1 MKRAAVMWAARTAA
15 AQRLATGSGIL
26 WARITDRTTAW
37 IRAGRREDLTGLAAA
52 LGCILR
58 ALLVAAGA
66 YLLWRVIRAAPAL
79 LWALVPA
86 WCWAALRAAPR
97 TPTEHAHDQAPEEAP
112 EEPAPDPR
120 EAALQLLYEA
130 LGDRPSMYLSDLLQ
144 HLQDQGHGKGWRV
157 ADLRAR
163 LEALGIPVEQRLRTG
178 GRGAS
183 RGIVRDQLPPLPDPA
198 PQEAPRTSST
208 AA

>member
-1 MKRAAVMWAARTAA
+1 MKRTAAMWAARTAT
-15 AQRLATGSGIL
+15 AQRLTTGSNIL
-26 WARITDRTTAW
+26 WSRITDRTTAW

-86 WCWAALRAAPR
+86 WCWAALRAARR
-97 TPTEHAHDQAPEEAP
+97 TPTEHAPAEAP
-112 EEPAPDPR
+112 EEPEPDPR
-120 EAALQLLYEA
+120 EAVLQLLYEA
-130 LGDRPSMYLSDLLQ
+130 LGDRPSMYLSDLLT
-144 HLQDQGHGKGWRV
+144 HLQEKGHGTGWRV

-163 LEALGIPVEQRLRTG
+163 LEALGIPVEPRLRTG

-183 RGIVRDQLPPLPDPA
+183 RGIVRDQLPPLPDA
-198 PQEAPRTSST
+198 HPQEASRTPST

>member
-1 MKRAAVMWAARTAA
+1 MKRAAVIWAARTST
-15 AQRLATGSGIL
+15 AQRLTTGSSIL
-26 WARITDRTTAW
+26 WARIADRTTAW

-97 TPTEHAHDQAPEEAP
+97 TAAEHPPEEAP
-112 EEPAPDPR
+112 EEPEPDPR
-120 EAALQLLYEA
+120 ETVLRLLYEA

-144 HLQDQGHGKGWRV
+144 HFQDRGHGKGWTV

-163 LEALGIPVEQRLRTG
+163 LEALEIPVEQRLRTG

-183 RGIVRDQLPPLPDPA
+183 RGIVRAQLLPLSQSD
-198 PQEAPRTSST
+198 PQEASPAPST

>member
-1 MKRAAVMWAARTAA
+1 MKRAAAVWAARTAT
-15 AQRLATGSGIL
+15 AQRLTAGSSVIVG
-26 WARITDRTTAW
+26 RITNRTTAW
-37 IRAGRREDLTGLAAA
+37 IRAGRRDDLTGLAAT

-86 WCWAALRAAPR
+86 WCWAALRAARR
-97 TPTEHAHDQAPEEAP
+97 TPTEHAHDQAPEEP
-112 EEPAPDPR
+112 EPDPR
-120 EAALQLLYEA
+120 DTVLQLLYEA
-130 LGDRPSMYLSDLLQ
+130 LGDRPSMYLSDLLT
-144 HLQDQGHGKGWRV
+144 HLQEKGHGKGWRV

-183 RGIVRDQLPPLPDPA
+183 RGIVRDQLPPLPDRA
-198 PQEAPRTSST
+198 PQDAPRTPST
-208 AA
+208 AV

>member
-1 MKRAAVMWAARTAA
+1 MKRAAVIWAARTTT
-15 AQRLATGSGIL
+15 AQRLTTGSHALIN
-26 WARITDRTTAW
+26 RIGTRTADW
-37 IRAGRREDLTGLAAA
+37 IRAGRRDDLTGLAAA

-58 ALLVAAGA
+58 ALLAAAGA
-66 YLLWRVIRAAPAL
+66 YLLWRIIRAAPAL

-97 TPTEHAHDQAPEEAP
+97 TAAENFSEEAP
-112 EEPAPDPR
+112 EEPEPDPR
-120 EAALQLLYEA
+120 DAVLRLLYEA
-130 LGDRPSMYLSDLLQ
+130 LGDAPSMYLADLLQ
-144 HLQDQGHGKGWRV
+144 QLQEEGHGKGWKV

-183 RGIVRDQLPPLPDPA
+183 RGIVRDQLPPLPDQTPQGASTA
-198 PQEAPRTSST
+198 PST

>member
-1 MKRAAVMWAARTAA
+1 MKRAAAAWAARTNA
-15 AQRLATGSGIL
+15 AQRLATGSSIL

-37 IRAGRREDLTGLAAA
+37 IRAGRRDDLTGLAAA

-58 ALLVAAGA
+58 ALIVAGGA
-66 YLLWRVIRAAPAL
+66 YVLWRIIRAAPAL
-79 LWALVPA
+79 LWVLVPA
-86 WCWAALRAAPR
+86 WCWAALRATPR
-97 TPTEHAHDQAPEEAP
+97 AAAEHTPQEVPQEPE
-112 EEPAPDPR
+112 PDPR
-120 EAALQLLYEA
+120 DAVLRLLYEA
-130 LGDRPSMYLSDLLQ
+130 LGDQPSMYLSDLLQ
-144 HLQDQGHGKGWRV
+144 HLQKEGFGKGWKV

-183 RGIVRDQLPPLPDPA
+183 RGVVKADLPPLPDQAAQGSSPA
-198 PQEAPRTSST
+198 PST

>member
-1 MKRAAVMWAARTAA
+1 MKRAAAVWAARTAT
-15 AQRLATGSGIL
+15 AQRLTAGSSVIVG
-26 WARITDRTTAW
+26 RITDRTTAW

-86 WCWAALRAAPR
+86 WCWAALRAARR
-97 TPTEHAHDQAPEEAP
+97 TPAEHAHDQAPAEAS
-112 EEPAPDPR
+112 EQADPDPR
-120 EAALQLLYEA
+120 EAVLRLLYEA

-208 AA
+208 TA

>member
-1 MKRAAVMWAARTAA
+1 MKRAAVMWAARTAT
-15 AQRLATGSGIL
+15 AQRLTTGSSIL
-26 WARITDRTTAW
+26 WSRITDRTAAW
-37 IRAGRREDLTGLAAA
+37 IRAGRRDDLTGLAAA

-66 YLLWRVIRAAPAL
+66 YLLWRVTRAAPAL

-97 TPTEHAHDQAPEEAP
+97 TAA
-112 EEPAPDPR
+112 EPAPAEASDEPQPDPR
-120 EAALQLLYEA
+120 DAVLQLLYEA

-183 RGIVRDQLPPLPDPA
+183 RGVVKDQLPPLPDPA